1 MADGEDD
8 VINEVERVAAM
19 RDRFELLRAATAR
32 MSAAQEE
39 VTELALLRRRVIQ
52 ELHDMGM
59 SYAEIAQQV
68 GLTRGRIHQIRHAG
82 PAPEGSFLGLG
93 KVTIAMP
100 IMQEATRGGG
110 PVVAAEDVAA
120 AQRLGEL
127 ARSLGL
133 VPSFESIP
141 PDGAV
146 DLNRPNLVVVC
157 GPHHSPAVAE
167 VLAQDPNV
175 GFERAGDGPWTL
187 VERRTGTVHRSGQD
201 ETPARPRDV
210 AYLGRLPRPDGHGSM
225 LVLSGIHPPG
235 SLGAVEL
242 LCTRIGQLYADVK
255 TQPFST
261 LVGTEY
267 DAGTHEP
274 RHVEL
279 LTPLYRW
286 EPA

>member
-1 MADGEDD
+1 MT
-8 VINEVERVAAM
+8 NEVERIAAM
-19 RDRFELLRAATAR
+19 RDRFELLREATAR

-82 PAPEGSFLGLG
+82 PPPEGAFLGLG
-93 KVTIAMP
+93 KVTIATP
-100 IMQEATRGGG
+100 VTEEAVQGT
-110 PVVAAEDVAA
+110 PVVAAEDVRG

-141 PDGAV
+141 PGGAV
-146 DLNRPNLVVVC
+146 DLNRPNLVLIC
-157 GPHHSPAVAE
+157 GPRLSPPVAD
-167 VLAQDPNV
+167 VLAQDPNL

-187 VERRTGTVHRSGQD
+187 VDRRTGTVHRSGQD
-201 ETPARPRDV
+201 ETPARHRDV
-210 AYLGRLPRPDGHGSM
+210 AYLGRLPRPDGRGSL
-225 LVLSGIHPPG
+225 LVFSGIHPPG
-235 SLGAVEL
+235 SLGVVEL
-242 LCTRIGQLYADVK
+242 LYTRIGQLYAEVK
-255 TQPFST
+255 THPFSA
-261 LVGTEY
+261 LVGTDY

-286 EPA
+286 DPRLEG

>member
-1 MADGEDD
+1 MT
-8 VINEVERVAAM
+8 NEVERIAAM
-19 RDRFELLRAATAR
+19 RDRFELLREATAR

-82 PAPEGSFLGLG
+82 PPPEGAFLGLG
-93 KVTIAMP
+93 KVTIATP
-100 IMQEATRGGG
+100 VTEEAIQGT
-110 PVVAAEDVAA
+110 PVVAAEDVRG

-141 PDGAV
+141 PGGAV

-157 GPHHSPAVAE
+157 GPGLSPSVAE

-175 GFERAGDGPWTL
+175 GFERAGDGIWTL
-187 VERRTGTVHRSGQD
+187 VDRRTGAVHRSGQD
-201 ETPARPRDV
+201 ETPAGHRDV
-210 AYLGRLPRPDGHGSM
+210 AYLGRLPRPDGQGSL
-225 LVLSGIHPPG
+225 LVFSGIHPPG
-235 SLGAVEL
+235 SLGVVEFV
-242 LCTRIGQLYADVK
+242 CSRIGQLYAEVK
-255 TQPFST
+255 THLFSA
-261 LVGTEY
+261 LVGTDY
-267 DAGTHEP
+267 DAGTHDP
-274 RHVEL
+274 RHVDL